1 MCRAYLPAQPLSVYE
16 HVLGSL
22 QLEVQQVCPG
32 EQVVSLEWQQVLL
45 LAGAG
50 EGAGVGL
57 DGPEKRGESVFPSAE
72 STVLIEYDD
81 IFRVEPAGEL
91 ASK

>member
-1 MCRAYLPAQPLSVYE
+1 M
-16 HVLGSL
+16 
-22 QLEVQQVCPG
+22 
-32 EQVVSLEWQQVLL
+32 LL